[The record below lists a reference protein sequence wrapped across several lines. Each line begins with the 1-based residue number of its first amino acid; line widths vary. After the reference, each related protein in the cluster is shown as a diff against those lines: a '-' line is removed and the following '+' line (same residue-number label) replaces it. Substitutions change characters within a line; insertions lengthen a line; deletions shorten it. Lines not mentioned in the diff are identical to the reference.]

1 MHEACLVDGADR
13 PYAHGAGRELP
24 EVGHQIRM
32 RVTGQAARAIHGT
45 AQLLPVMCQVVLVKT
60 PFKVGPCVYARR
72 AVRLQENQ
80 VAGMRARGVAK
91 RMEKMIETNLEQVGR
106 DRKSTRLNAR
116 HKCADRMTSYDGK

>member
-1 MHEACLVDGADR
+1 
-13 PYAHGAGRELP
+13 
-24 EVGHQIRM
+24 M

-80 VAGMRARGVAK
+80 VAGMRARGVAT
-91 RMEKMIETNLEQVGR
+91 RMEKMIETQLEQVGR
-106 DRKSTRLNAR
+106 AGIAGNMTDQLAVRSVGAPPHGPDRKRA
-116 HKCADRMTSYDGK
+116 G